1 MRVLLKTP
9 FIISGDLY
17 LVFKGS
23 QSTWQ
28 GKLVTGLYWVG
39 WSLDQC
45 LINITDHHNL
55 LLPKPIARSNIP
67 LLFIT
72 PSWNQTLIFEF
83 GQKSKREP
91 VYLQIEM
98 IGKLVVLHIQE
109 TPEQGVV
116 WSNRM
121 HKNQSLEIWTR
132 VLPKYYCMS
141 NVCSLTC
148 IHQRMLFD
156 WLHSPLRVHGS
167 IFPRLVLPGFEDLRE
182 NGPDPRATRVRLC
195 SWLW

>member
-1 MRVLLKTP
+1 MQKHSWSGKPASFVLALYVPNFPFTP
-9 FIISGDLY
+9 ALVMITDVFLPQTITYACIAQNTLY
-17 LVFKGS
+17 HFRRPLFGLKGS

-28 GKLVTGLYWVG
+28 GTLVTGLYWVG

-45 LINITDHHNL
+45 LTSNTDHHNL

-132 VLPKYYCMS
+132 VLS
-141 NVCSLTC
+141 
-148 IHQRMLFD
+148 
-156 WLHSPLRVHGS
+156 
-167 IFPRLVLPGFEDLRE
+167 
-182 NGPDPRATRVRLC
+182 
-195 SWLW
+195 